1 MLKKI
6 EKLLHYAV
14 ELVEIVIAIITLC
27 AMIYLLFTEVAKIFV
42 HDFAINAHLADSK
55 HFLESILGIVIGLEF
70 VSMLVDFTPANVL
83 EVLVLAISRHVIINH
98 TDPVSTIVCVVC
110 IAGLFAIKRFLIPKE
125 DMKKVISANIKHQ
138 QEKD

>member
-1 MLKKI
+1 MIKKT
-6 EKLLHYAV
+6 EKVLHYIV
-14 ELVEIVIAIITLC
+14 EVIEIIIAIITLC
-27 AMIYLLFTEVAKIFV
+27 AMLYLLFTEVAKIFDHNFV
-42 HDFAINAHLADSK
+42 VNSHLADSK

-110 IAGLFAIKRFLIPKE
+110 IAGLFAVRRFLIPKE
-125 DMKKVISANIKHQ
+125 DLKKVISSNLKHQ
-138 QEKD
+138 EKE